1 MKKIPPD
8 AFDFYFSLGPS
19 RSYRAVADKCG
30 ATKRA
35 VTALAKRENWQA
47 RLAEIEEKARVR
59 LDEKKGDAL
68 DAAHE
73 QRLKAL
79 RLVLG
84 KGIEGLRGMSIE
96 SPRDAVQAIGLAVRE
111 IRVELGEPSERTAIT
126 VEDTIRKEYARWMMI
141 EEQEPDPAG
150 DQDADDEEA
159 GSDGEVGPRRRG
171 SAS

>member
-8 AFDFYFSLGPS
+8 AFDFYFSLGPT
-19 RSYRAVADKCG
+19 RSYQAVADKYG

-84 KGIEGLRGMSIE
+84 KGIEGLRGMSID

-111 IRVELGEPSERTAIT
+111 IRVELGEPSDRTAVSI
-126 VEDTIRKEYARWMMI
+126 EDTIRREYERWMTV
-141 EEQEPDPAG
+141 ENDGAG
-150 DQDADDEEA
+150 ASGA
-159 GSDGEVGPRRRG
+159 G
-171 SAS
+171 